1 MMRQLSALWHDSAG
15 AVIIETAFVT
25 PALLLMSLGGYQVSQ
40 VVARQH
46 ELQAGADQAMEIAIG
61 GWTDND
67 QQMGAMKSVLQRT
80 TKVTEENIAIT
91 RMYRCGTDPDYITD
105 KTTCAT
111 DKVVSTYL
119 RLKLNDSYTP
129 IWADFGIGDPI
140 NLAVTRMVQVS

>member
-1 MMRQLSALWHDSAG
+1 MMRKLSHLWQDCSG
-15 AVIIETAFVT
+15 AVVIETAFIT

-46 ELQAGADQAMEIAIG
+46 ELQAGADEAMAIALG

-67 QQMGAMKSVLQRT
+67 DQITAMKTVLQRT
-80 TKVTEENIAIT
+80 TKVDADKIAIT
-91 RMYRCGTDPDYITD
+91 RMYRCGSDTSYVAD
-105 KTTCAT
+105 KTTCAS

-129 IWADFGIGDPI
+129 LWTQFGVGESI